1 MYTSCCW
8 YLSGPGFTVNIFKAN
23 HVVTKYVHV
32 LHSSLPVMG
41 IAQQIPSSV

>member
-1 MYTSCCW
+1 
-8 YLSGPGFTVNIFKAN
+8 VA
-23 HVVTKYVHV
+23 TKYVHV